1 MNNMHTTNKDMFNA
15 PAEHPPENPYHKRLR
30 EFAKG
35 DITKERQQGEYK
47 MMRFRLPLYVYR
59 ELKRKADERCV
70 PVGRFTIEL
79 LRSWADKQ
87 IKAQPDFE

>member
-1 MNNMHTTNKDMFNA
+1 MNNT
-15 PAEHPPENPYHKRLR
+15 YHQTLHA
-30 EFAKG
+30 FAKG

-47 MMRFRLPLYVYR
+47 MVRFRLPLYVYR